1 MTEGRAADSASR
13 SACRSRRSTA
23 AQAIES
29 PGVGAAPP
37 RCAHATTGPPPDTSR
52 STRWPPAKP
61 VAPVMSGSPATGRSA
76 VAGLFLVVP
85 AERRIFVLDRPPP
98 ALVVAVPLHG
108 LRETVFEPLA
118 GLPAQRLELAGVERV
133 AAIVALPV
141 RDRLNQRDGLAGQLE
156 NAVGEVDVLDL
167 VATPDVVDLSRNA
180 LVDQQI
186 DTAAMV
192 VDVKPVALVLPVA
205 VERDRDVVDQVGDE
219 ERE

>member
-1 MTEGRAADSASR
+1 M
-13 SACRSRRSTA
+13 
-23 AQAIES
+23 
-29 PGVGAAPP
+29 
-37 RCAHATTGPPPDTSR
+37 
-52 STRWPPAKP
+52 
-61 VAPVMSGSPATGRSA
+61 
-76 VAGLFLVVP
+76 
-85 AERRIFVLDRPPP
+85 
-98 ALVVAVPLHG
+98 
-108 LRETVFEPLA
+108 
-118 GLPAQRLELAGVERV
+118 
-133 AAIVALPV
+133 ALPV
-141 RDRLNQRDGLAGQLE
+141 RDRFNQRDRLAGQFE